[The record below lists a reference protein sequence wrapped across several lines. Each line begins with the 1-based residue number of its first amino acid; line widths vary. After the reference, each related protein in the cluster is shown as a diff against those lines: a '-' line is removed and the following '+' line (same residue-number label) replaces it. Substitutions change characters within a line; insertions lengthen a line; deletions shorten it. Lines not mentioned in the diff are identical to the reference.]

1 MSMSALE
8 MNIKNF
14 NILYGYLCRNIN
26 KAILLR
32 PDFFTKKIMDEY
44 EKILEKITG
53 YYYMSYNFRHALH
66 RTFLIVIKFLDSPA
80 NTIERRPY
88 NFYRKKYIK
97 RINKIV
103 LGENTFVSIN
113 ELLKDI
119 NGELIVRIN
128 ELKSV
133 TIDGEN
139 VSNIPYAQQ
148 TITRVNGPKANK
160 SNTSKYK
167 TATWRLINS
176 PINKRAPLA
185 NATLKNKNSNRTAK
199 GTKI

>member
-26 KAILLR
+26 KVILLR
-32 PDFFTKKIMDEY
+32 PAFFTSKVLEEY

-53 YYYMSYNFRHALH
+53 YYYMSYNFRHALY
-66 RTFLIVIKFLDSPA
+66 RTFLIVIKFLDSSA

-88 NFYRKKYIK
+88 NSYRKKYIK
-97 RINKIV
+97 RINKL
-103 LGENTFVSIN
+103 LGENAFSTIVD
-113 ELLKDI
+113 LLKEI
-119 NGELIVRIN
+119 NDELIMRIN

-133 TIDGEN
+133 MIDAEN
-139 VSNIPYAQQ
+139 VLNIPYAYESN
-148 TITRVNGPKANK
+148 TRVNGPKANK

-167 TATWRLINS
+167 NALWRVINS
-176 PINKRAPLA
+176 PVNKRAPLA
-185 NATLKNKNSNRTAK
+185 IATLKSKNSNRRTIK